1 MFYSDSGL
9 YSPHQRWLPNT
20 LPGLPWGY
28 LPQMPDFSLRCRQ
41 SRQISSSFRMS
52 LGAVRSSHSNRDTSR
67 FVLSISFPPVSVS
80 SAGEPP
86 PAHSTAV
93 LRTARLFRKARRSN
107 HCPAPASPHTGISA
121 RLTGTA
127 ALRKAHLFRKAHCSN
142 HCPCQHSHTWES
154 PPARSTAAL
163 CKAHL
168 FRPDRL
174 FPHQTAAAVEN
185 HTPVSS
191 IQWIGWLSQ

>member
-9 YSPHQRWLPNT
+9 YSPHQRWLLNT
-20 LPGLPWGY
+20 LPGFPWGY
-28 LPQMPDFSLRCRQ
+28 LPQMPDFALRCRQ

-86 PAHSTAV
+86 PAHRPLPGPPVPQSPPLKPLPSTSFPAHRN
-93 LRTARLFRKARRSN
+93 LRPAHRHRSSSQGSPVPQSPLLKPLPN
-107 HCPAPASPHTGISA
+107 ASTPTHGNLRPAHSA
-121 RLTGTA
+121 A
-127 ALRKAHLFRKAHCSN
+127 ALRSAHLFR
-142 HCPCQHSHTWES
+142 
-154 PPARSTAAL
+154 TA
-163 CKAHL
+163 
-168 FRPDRL
+168 RL

-191 IQWIGWLSQ
+191 IQWMGWLSQ